1 MKPTEL
7 AGLLAWPT
15 KSLVRDAL
23 RRLAPRT
30 LDALIIETLSAT
42 EEAWQQVVVD
52 RVAAFAAEQTG
63 DNPPAVAAYF
73 TTIERTTEG
82 LGVGWS
88 PFIAALTSS
97 EDIPDL
103 RHTTTTVTAVPVGE
117 AAMAEE
123 IFADPELATAL
134 NRLAVL
140 DPPGHEDIL
149 RVHLPTQQV
158 TRLTL

>member
-1 MKPTEL
+1 MKPIEL
-7 AGLLAWPT
+7 AELLDAPT
-15 KSLVRDAL
+15 KPLVRDAL

-30 LDALIIETLSAT
+30 LDTLIIEAISAT
-42 EEAWQQVVVD
+42 EEAWRQVVVD
-52 RVAAFAAEQTG
+52 RVAAFAAEQPG

-73 TTIERTTEG
+73 APIERPTES

-103 RHTTTTVTAVPVGE
+103 RHTTTTVTLVPVGE

-123 IFADPELATAL
+123 MFADPELAAAL
-134 NRLAVL
+134 NRLAAL
-140 DPPGHEDIL
+140 DPPGHEDVL
-149 RVHLPTQQV
+149 RVHLPTRQV